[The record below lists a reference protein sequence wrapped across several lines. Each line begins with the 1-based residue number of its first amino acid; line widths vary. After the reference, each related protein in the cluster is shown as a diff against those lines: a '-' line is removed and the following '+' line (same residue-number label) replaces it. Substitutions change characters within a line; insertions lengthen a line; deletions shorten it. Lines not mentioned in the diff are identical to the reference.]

1 MTASWWLVV
10 LSWNG
15 REDTLACLASLRE
28 LAGDDIAV
36 VCVDNG
42 STDGSVAAV
51 RDAFPEVTLIEN
63 GSNLGFAGGNNVGI
77 AHALAHG
84 AEWVVLVNNDA
95 TLDADAIGQ
104 MRAAAVRHPDA
115 GVLAGKVLFADG
127 GATERVW
134 FAGQRVSLTLGYSG
148 RPRGHGRPDGPA
160 YREERETGRAV
171 GAFMAVSRTVLDA
184 VGMLDDELFLYVED
198 VDWCVRIRHAGFAV
212 WFVPDAVARHRVSAA
227 SGGEGASPTAL
238 YYGVRNTVVVC
249 ERLRP
254 LPHGLTG
261 LRRAA
266 IVTTFALHALRS
278 PHRRVLLRAVREGYR
293 DARAGRLGERGST
306 SARAAQSAPRDGAA
320 SSRS

>member
-1 MTASWWLVV
+1 MTASWWIVV

-15 REDTLACLASLRE
+15 REDTLACLASLRA
-28 LAGDDIAV
+28 LGSADVAV
-36 VCVDNG
+36 ACVDNG
-42 STDGSVAAV
+42 SMDGSVAAV
-51 RDAFPEVTLIEN
+51 REAFPEVTLIEN
-63 GSNLGFAGGNNVGI
+63 GRNLGFAGGNNVGI

-84 AEWVVLVNNDA
+84 AEWVALVNNDA
-95 TLDADAIGQ
+95 TLAPEAIERL
-104 MRAAAVRHPDA
+104 RAAAVRHPDA

-127 GATERVW
+127 GASERVW

-171 GAFMAVSRTVLDA
+171 GAFMAVSRAALDA

-198 VDWCVRIRHAGFAV
+198 VDWCVRIRRAGFAV

-249 ERLRP
+249 ERHRP
-254 LPHGLTG
+254 LPRGLAG
-261 LRRAA
+261 LRRTSILA
-266 IVTTFALHALRS
+266 TFALHALRS
-278 PHRRVLLRAVREGYR
+278 PHRRVLLRAVCVGYR
-293 DARAGRLGERGST
+293 DARAGLLGER
-306 SARAAQSAPRDGAA
+306 RAPQPPSRDGAA
-320 SSRS
+320 SRRS

>member
-1 MTASWWLVV
+1 VSAAWWLVV

-15 REDTLACLASLRE
+15 RDDTLACLASLRALE
-28 LAGDDIAV
+28 RADVAV

-42 STDGSVAAV
+42 SADGSVVAV

-63 GSNLGFAGGNNVGI
+63 GRNLGFAGGNNAGI
-77 AHALAHG
+77 AHALAQG

-95 TLDADAIGQ
+95 TLAPDAIERLRG
-104 MRAAAVRHPDA
+104 AAARHPDA

-127 GATERVW
+127 GAVERVW
-134 FAGQRVSLTLGYSG
+134 FACQRVSLTLGYSG

-160 YREERETGRAV
+160 YREEQETGRAV
-171 GAFMAVSRTVLDA
+171 GAFMAVSRAALDA

-198 VDWCVRIRHAGFAV
+198 VDWCVRIRRAGFAI
-212 WFVPDAVARHRVSAA
+212 WLVPDAIARHRVSAA

-249 ERLRP
+249 ERHRP
-254 LPHGLTG
+254 LTRGLAG

-266 IVTTFALHALRS
+266 IVATFALHALRS
-278 PHRRVLLRAVREGYR
+278 PHRRVLLRAVRDGYR
-293 DARAGRLGERGST
+293 DARAGLLGERGST
-306 SARAAQSAPRDGAA
+306 SARR
-320 SSRS
+320 